1 MALRAHD
8 LPDPAKWRPQ
18 DPVSDV
24 AISLTAS
31 EDSMAAASRDDELWA
46 AEEAGVLDV
55 VEARA
60 KGVRLIPENVR
71 LKGGQ
76 RLKIARLQEHLN
88 RLLLAARSWNTT
100 KEAKVCSYWRLYWRK
115 CARYKRLNKGV
126 PALEKGILPIAA

>member
-1 MALRAHD
+1 MALRAYD

-31 EDSMAAASRDDELWA
+31 ADSLEAASRDDELWA

-60 KGVRLIPENVR
+60 KGLRVISKKAR

-76 RLKIARLQEHLN
+76 RVKIEKLQEHLN
-88 RLLLAARSWNTT
+88 RLLLAARSWSTT
-100 KEAKVCSYWRLYWRK
+100 KEAKVCF
-115 CARYKRLNKGV
+115 N
-126 PALEKGILPIAA
+126 